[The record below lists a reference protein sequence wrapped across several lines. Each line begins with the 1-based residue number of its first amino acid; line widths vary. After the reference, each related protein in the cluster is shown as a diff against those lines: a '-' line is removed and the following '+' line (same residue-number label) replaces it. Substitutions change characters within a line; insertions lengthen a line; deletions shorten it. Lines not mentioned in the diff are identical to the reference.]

1 MEVTSSNFKEIL
13 PELENVI
20 NKSTFLSIDCEF
32 SGLNVVSEINAFDTP
47 KQYYEKIRKN
57 CKDFLV
63 IQYGISAFRFEPADG
78 GFKQQTYNF
87 YIFRRPINRNIPD
100 QRFLC
105 QTSSINF
112 LTSQGFDFNKLFK
125 SGISYL
131 NVSEET
137 DYRDK
142 LEERQKIRNNQ
153 FSPQQS
159 SSEVVPVPDDVQPV
173 IDDVMRKLGEFLD
186 SDSTELELPK
196 CNAFVRRLIYQTTA
210 QKYKN
215 KIILQTKQM
224 KNKDRILI
232 ATKFKSKEQHEE
244 MEKER
249 FDKEMTDL
257 DDFIG
262 FTKVLRIVVDSGK
275 LVIGHNMCLDFL
287 HTIDK
292 FLTPLSRD
300 YDEFKECAHSLFKN
314 V

>member
-1 MEVTSSNFKEIL
+1 
-13 PELENVI
+13 
-20 NKSTFLSIDCEF
+20 
-32 SGLNVVSEINAFDTP
+32 
-47 KQYYEKIRKN
+47 
-57 CKDFLV
+57 
-63 IQYGISAFRFEPADG
+63 
-78 GFKQQTYNF
+78 
-87 YIFRRPINRNIPD
+87 
-100 QRFLC
+100 
-105 QTSSINF
+105 
-112 LTSQGFDFNKLFK
+112 
-125 SGISYL
+125 
-131 NVSEET
+131 VSEET

-314 V
+314 VLDTKFMASGDDFKELITSTVLKDLLETVSKEPFEIPPVVVENGGQGYAVEDLKEHEAGYDAYITGLCFLSMWNYLGKQKKLSAQDTFKNFDLLAPFLNK